1 MEHNPDDLR
10 MSFYTAQGVK
20 IEIYDTYCKN
30 FTFKDKEIVD
40 AKINDILYRAQLR
53 KYLAA
58 HGGGGGAETG
68 T

>member
-10 MSFYTAQGVK
+10 MSFTTDRGVK

-30 FTFKDKEIVD
+30 FTMKDKEIVD
-40 AKINDILYRAQLR
+40 AKINDLLQRAEIRRQM
-53 KYLAA
+53 AA
-58 HGGGGGAETG
+58 LKAAGTG

>member
-10 MSFYTAQGVK
+10 MSFYTDKGVK

-30 FTFKDKEIVD
+30 FTMKDKEIVD
-40 AKINDILYRAQLR
+40 EKINEILQRSILRRMMAQQNN
-53 KYLAA
+53 
-58 HGGGGGAETG
+58 HGSG